1 MVSGHI
7 LSAMTAD
14 SRLLSLL
21 GMLASG
27 RTYSATELAAHFG
40 VTARSIRRDITNLR
54 QLGYVIEST
63 PGAAGGYRAHS
74 RTVLPPLQLET
85 GEALA
90 TALGLALL
98 NGAGLGTSN
107 AESATAKLRGML
119 PSAMRETIGDI
130 GTAVSVLAGHEPGV
144 DMAAV
149 MTTAS
154 AISSRSVLTFDHV
167 KRKPRGSS
175 RTTSMERRVEPV
187 QLVVLGAHW
196 YLYAWDLTRSDWR
209 VFRLDRMSQV
219 HETTFAFAPRDH
231 PGAEAAVSSAVT
243 TDVYRHTVVLE
254 VDATVDE
261 TKAWF
266 PTRTATVTETEGGAH
281 IEFGVEDLGWAA
293 VITAATPVEF
303 RVIEPP
309 ELLDAL
315 RDLGER
321 ATRVSR
327 AGASGNS

>member
-1 MVSGHI
+1 
-7 LSAMTAD
+7 MTAD

-21 GMLASG
+21 GLIASG

-40 VTARSIRRDITNLR
+40 VTPRSIRRDIANLR
-54 QLGYVIEST
+54 RLGYVIESI
-63 PGAAGGYRAHS
+63 PGTAGGYRAHS

-90 TALGLALL
+90 TALGLTLL

-107 AESATAKLRGML
+107 ADSATAKLRGVL
-119 PSAMRETIGDI
+119 PAGMRETIGDI
-130 GTAVSVLAGHEPGV
+130 SQAVSVLAGHEPGV

-154 AISSRSVLTFDHV
+154 AIASRSILTFAHV
-167 KRKPRGSS
+167 KRNSAGSS
-175 RTTSMERRVEPV
+175 KATSMGRRVEPV
-187 QLVVLGAHW
+187 QMVVLGAHW
-196 YLYAWDLTRSDWR
+196 YLYAWDLERLDWR
-209 VFRLDRMSQV
+209 VFRLDRMTQV
-219 HETTFAFAPRDH
+219 HETTFAFVPKDH
-231 PGAEAAVSSAVT
+231 PDAEAAVSSAVT
-243 TDVYRHTVVLE
+243 TAAYRHRVILE

-266 PTRTATVTETEGGAH
+266 PTRTATITKSADGAR

-293 VITAATPVEF
+293 VITAATPVKC
-303 RVIEPP
+303 RVIQPP
-309 ELLDAL
+309 ELMDAL

-321 ATRVSR
+321 AAR
-327 AGASGNS
+327 AARTGVTGSG

>member
-1 MVSGHI
+1 
-7 LSAMTAD
+7 
-14 SRLLSLL
+14 
-21 GMLASG
+21 
-27 RTYSATELAAHFG
+27 
-40 VTARSIRRDITNLR
+40 
-54 QLGYVIEST
+54 
-63 PGAAGGYRAHS
+63 
-74 RTVLPPLQLET
+74 
-85 GEALA
+85 
-90 TALGLALL
+90 
-98 NGAGLGTSN
+98 
-107 AESATAKLRGML
+107 
-119 PSAMRETIGDI
+119 MRETIGDI

-175 RTTSMERRVEPV
+175 RTISMERRVEPV

-243 TDVYRHTVVLE
+243 TDAYRHTVILE

-266 PTRTATVTETEGGAH
+266 PTRTATVTETEDGAR

>member
-1 MVSGHI
+1 MT
-7 LSAMTAD
+7 AMTAD
-14 SRLLSLL
+14 FRLLSLL
-21 GMLASG
+21 GMVASG

-40 VTARSIRRDITNLR
+40 VTPRSIRRDITSLR

-74 RTVLPPLQLET
+74 RTVLPPLQLEA

-107 AESATAKLRGML
+107 ADSATAKLREML
-119 PSAMRETIGDI
+119 PAVMREMIGDI
-130 GTAVSVLAGHEPGV
+130 STAVSVLAGHEPGV
-144 DMAAV
+144 DMTSV

-154 AISSRSVLTFDHV
+154 AITSRSVLTFTHM
-167 KRKPRGSS
+167 KRKPADSS
-175 RTTSMERRVEPV
+175 RATAMERRVEPV

-209 VFRLDRMSQV
+209 VFRLDRMTQV
-219 HETTFAFAPRDH
+219 HETTFAFSPRDH
-231 PGAEAAVSSAVT
+231 PDAEAAVSSAVT
-243 TDVYRHTVVLE
+243 TDAYRHTVILD
-254 VDATVDE
+254 VDATVAE

-266 PTRTATVTETEGGAH
+266 PTRTATITKTDDGAR

-293 VITAATPVEF
+293 VITAATPVEC
-303 RVIEPP
+303 RVIQPP

-321 ATRVSR
+321 A
-327 AGASGNS
+327 GKMSGRPK